1 MKKKT
6 PADLCP
12 CGSEKPFCECCGRFL
27 SGEVKPETPE
37 ALMRSRYSA
46 YAKNHAQW
54 VADTWAPETRPE
66 DLTDVAESRVKWLG
80 LKILRTAVTDET
92 HGTVEFV
99 ARGRL
104 PAGAFRM
111 HEASRFEKREGDW
124 FYVDGDLK
132 EK

>member
-6 PADLCP
+6 PAVLCP
-12 CGSEKPFCECCGRFL
+12 CGSEKPFDECCGRFL
-27 SGEVKPETPE
+27 SGADRPETPE

-46 YAKNHAQW
+46 YTKNDARW
-54 VADTWAPETRPE
+54 IADTWAPETRPG
-66 DLTDVAESRVKWLG
+66 DLSDVAASRVKWLG
-80 LKILRTAVTDET
+80 LKILRTAMTDAT

-104 PAGAFRM
+104 PTGAFRM
-111 HEASRFEKREGDW
+111 HELSRFEKREGVW
-124 FYVDGDLK
+124 LYVDGDLK

>member
-6 PADLCP
+6 PAALCP
-12 CGSEKPFCECCGRFL
+12 CGSEKPFDECCGRFL

-46 YAKNHAQW
+46 YAKNNVRW
-54 VADTWAPETRPE
+54 VVDTWAPETRPE

-80 LKILRTAVTDET
+80 LKILRTAMTDET

-104 PAGAFRM
+104 PARAFRM
-111 HEASRFEKREGDW
+111 HEVSRFEKRAGDW
-124 FYVDGDLK
+124 LYVDGDLK

>member
-1 MKKKT
+1 MKRKA

-12 CGSEKPFCECCGRFL
+12 CGSEKPFAACCGRFL
-27 SGEVKPETPE
+27 SGEAEPATPE

-46 YAKNHAQW
+46 YATRNADW
-54 VADTWAPETRPE
+54 VKRTWAAETAPA
-66 DLTDVAESRVKWLG
+66 DLDDVAASDIKWLG
-80 LKILRTAVTDET
+80 LKVLATALQDET

-104 PAGAFRM
+104 PTGAFRM
-111 HEASRFEKREGDW
+111 HELSRFEKRDGRW
-124 FYVDGDLK
+124 VYVDGDVK

>member
-12 CGSEKPFCECCGRFL
+12 CGSEKPFGECCGRFL
-27 SGEVKPETPE
+27 SGEVKPDTPE

-46 YAKNHAQW
+46 YTKNDARW
-54 VADTWAPETRPE
+54 IGETWAPETRPE

-80 LKILRTAVTDET
+80 LKILRTAMTDET
-92 HGTVEFV
+92 HGIVEFV

-104 PAGAFRM
+104 PAGVFRM
-111 HEASRFEKREGDW
+111 HEVSRFEKREGDW

>member
-12 CGSEKPFCECCGRFL
+12 CGSEKPFDECCGRFL

-46 YAKNHAQW
+46 YAKNNVRW
-54 VADTWAPETRPE
+54 VVDTWAPETRPE

-80 LKILRTAVTDET
+80 LKILRTAMTDET

-111 HEASRFEKREGDW
+111 YEVSRFEKREGDW